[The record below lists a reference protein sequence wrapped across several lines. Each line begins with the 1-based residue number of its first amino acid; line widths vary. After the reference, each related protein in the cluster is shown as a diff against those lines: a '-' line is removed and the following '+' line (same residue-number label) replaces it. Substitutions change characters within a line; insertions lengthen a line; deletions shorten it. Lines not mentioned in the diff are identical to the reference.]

1 MPQYSQESTPVRLF
15 LIKLQA
21 FRPPTQVF
29 SSECC
34 DFFKNSFFYRKP
46 LVAGFLS
53 TQKGRGKKQRIEGW
67 GKFFQMTEENENI
80 SYSFYL
86 QVLVLVKTEM
96 QIQLCKY
103 CRTAH
108 HFFLTLSSN
117 FLFCDS
123 CVFIFYVFIPGKLK
137 KYLLLH
143 LLVYS

>member
-1 MPQYSQESTPVRLF
+1 
-15 LIKLQA
+15 
-21 FRPPTQVF
+21 
-29 SSECC
+29 
-34 DFFKNSFFYRKP
+34 
-46 LVAGFLS
+46 
-53 TQKGRGKKQRIEGW
+53 
-67 GKFFQMTEENENI
+67 MTEENENI

-108 HFFLTLSSN
+108 HFFLTFSSN